1 MIPLGSRPDLSP
13 SRAGSGGGPG
23 AGGGIDRKEKSGRSV
38 HMGMAGLLRVLAGG
52 AREWGHHAATR
63 GVAGARPGASMVT
76 SMHKVLL
83 APPART
89 LVPPTHQKASKYPFA
104 VIGSEPME
112 VQGMIHPSVLLD
124 SRTWSPAQQ
133 QQQQEEQEHEIAVHP
148 TFACGPAFWDPVPVD
163 EVEAPGL
170 DLDCPILMAPK
181 RTYQPSI
188 LRRKRRHGFMKR
200 KSTVGGRRVLGRR
213 RKKGRWRLAA

>member
-1 MIPLGSRPDLSP
+1 MT
-13 SRAGSGGGPG
+13 
-23 AGGGIDRKEKSGRSV
+23 
-38 HMGMAGLLRVLAGG
+38 M
-52 AREWGHHAATR
+52 T
-63 GVAGARPGASMVT
+63 
-76 SMHKVLL
+76 MHKVLL
-83 APPART
+83 APPPRT
-89 LVPPTHQKASKYPFA
+89 FVPPTHEKASKYPFA
-104 VIGSEPME
+104 VTGLSEPME

-133 QQQQEEQEHEIAVHP
+133 QQQEEHEIAVHP

-170 DLDCPILMAPK
+170 DLDLEDCPILMAPK

>member
-1 MIPLGSRPDLSP
+1 MGPRARPASP
-13 SRAGSGGGPG
+13 SRAGYRAAG

-63 GVAGARPGASMVT
+63 GFAGARPGASMVT

-89 LVPPTHQKASKYPFA
+89 LVPPTHQKASKYPFP
-104 VIGSEPME
+104 VTLSEPME

-133 QQQQEEQEHEIAVHP
+133 EEREVAVHP

-170 DLDCPILMAPK
+170 DLDVDCPILMAPK

>member
-1 MIPLGSRPDLSP
+1 
-13 SRAGSGGGPG
+13 
-23 AGGGIDRKEKSGRSV
+23 
-38 HMGMAGLLRVLAGG
+38 MGMAGLLRVLAGG

-63 GVAGARPGASMVT
+63 GVAGARPGASMT
-76 SMHKVLL
+76 MTMHKVLL
-83 APPART
+83 APPPRT
-89 LVPPTHQKASKYPFA
+89 FVPPTHEKASKYPFA
-104 VIGSEPME
+104 VTGLSEPME

-133 QQQQEEQEHEIAVHP
+133 QQQEEHEIAVHP

-170 DLDCPILMAPK
+170 DLDLEDCPILMAPK